1 MKHGD
6 LCTLVLFQPCEVTHG
21 HAIDS
26 PEGLLFARHHRNGW
40 VAATDAPLHTK
51 DERILWL
58 PGHLPAEHE
67 LVQAAIAHQAL
78 TR

>member
-6 LCTLVLFQPCEVTHG
+6 LCTLVLLHEVIYG
-21 HAIDS
+21 EIVRG

-40 VAATDAPLHTK
+40 TASTETLLFEHEEGT
-51 DERILWL
+51 RWL
-58 PGHLPAEHE
+58 PGHLSAEHE
-67 LVQAAIAHQAL
+67 LVQAARAIQAL